1 MALKSSHF
9 TISRKCYG
17 QQKRKKRYPSNLSDG
32 AWRYLKL
39 HLPTSGVGRPREVSL
54 RQVINA
60 ILYVLK
66 TGCQWRQLP
75 GDFPAWSA
83 VYYYFYKWSGD
94 GTWERL
100 HNLLRS
106 RLREKRGRHKH
117 PTAGCLDSQSVKST
131 AVPGERGYDAGKKVN
146 GRKRHILVDTL
157 GLLLVVLV
165 TVASVQD
172 RDGARQLLRHLPGSC
187 KKLRKIW
194 VDGGYSGRL
203 VEWVVARFKFCLAVV
218 LRPQETRKF
227 VLLPRRWVVERTFGW
242 LNHSRR
248 LSKSYER
255 LTRTDETWVYIA
267 MTRIMLRRLV

>member
-1 MALKSSHF
+1 M
-9 TISRKCYG
+9 
-17 QQKRKKRYPSNLSDG
+17 
-32 AWRYLKL
+32 
-39 HLPTSGVGRPREVSL
+39 GRPRVVSL

-75 GDFPAWSA
+75 REFPAWTA
-83 VYYYFYKWSGD
+83 VYYYFSRWSCN

-100 HNLLRS
+100 HHLLRA
-106 RLREKRGRHKH
+106 RVREKCGRHKH
-117 PTAGCLDSQSVKST
+117 PTAGCLDSQSVKGT
-131 AVPGERGYDAGKKVN
+131 AVPGPRGFDAGKLIK

-157 GLLLVVLV
+157 GLLLVVVV

-172 RDGARQLLRHLPGSC
+172 RDGARLLLRQLPGHC

-203 VEWVVARFKFCLAVV
+203 VAWVAERFKFCLAVV
-218 LRPQETRKF
+218 LRPKQTRQF
-227 VLLPRRWVVERTFGW
+227 VLLPHRWVVERTFGW

-255 LTRTDETWVYIA
+255 LIRTDETWIYIA
-267 MTRIMLRRLV
+267 MTRIMLNRLA

>member
-1 MALKSSHF
+1 VPF
-9 TISRKCYG
+9 
-17 QQKRKKRYPSNLSDG
+17 
-32 AWRYLKL
+32 
-39 HLPTSGVGRPREVSL
+39 VGRPRVISL

-75 GDFPAWSA
+75 RDFPAWSA
-83 VYYYFYKWSGD
+83 VYYYFRTWTYN
-94 GTWERL
+94 GTWEQIHHLL
-100 HNLLRS
+100 HA
-106 RLREKRGRHKH
+106 RLRVKCGRHKH
-117 PTAGCLDSQSVKST
+117 PTAGCLDSQSVKCT
-131 AVPGERGYDAGKKVN
+131 AIPGTRGFDAGKLVN

-157 GLLLVVLV
+157 GLLMAVVV

-172 RDGARQLLRHLPGSC
+172 RDGARLLLKHLPGGC

-203 VEWVVARFKFCLAVV
+203 VEWVTEHFKFCLAVV
-218 LRPQETRKF
+218 LRPKQTKKF
-227 VLLPRRWVVERTFGW
+227 VLLPRRWVVERTFAW

-255 LTRTDETWVYIA
+255 LTRTDETWIYIA
-267 MTRIMLRRLV
+267 MTRIMLNRLI